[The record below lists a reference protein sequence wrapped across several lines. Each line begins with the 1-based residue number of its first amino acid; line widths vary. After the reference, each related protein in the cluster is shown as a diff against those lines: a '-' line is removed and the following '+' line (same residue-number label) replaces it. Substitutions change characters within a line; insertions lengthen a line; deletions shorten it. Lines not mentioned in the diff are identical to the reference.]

1 MVITVHADRYALG
14 HASTVDTGPPPAAAS
29 WYGHYLNGC
38 GADGSASGH
47 RVVSTVATTGS
58 SSWSSSPK
66 RMVGE
71 SGGNRGQQRHDRIEA
86 NLKPAIGKRKSSPWW
101 RSIWCLWIFGH
112 WTMCCVSQPPP
123 ASHRRS
129 ALNPR
134 SLESRLR
141 GSGMR

>member
-1 MVITVHADRYALG
+1 MVITVRADRYALG
-14 HASTVDTGPPPAAAS
+14 HASTVDTEPPPAAAS
-29 WYGHYLNGC
+29 WYRHYLNGC

-58 SSWSSSPK
+58 RSWSSSPK

-71 SGGNRGQQRHDRIEA
+71 WSDRGQQRHDRIEA

-134 SLESRLR
+134 SLESKLR
-141 GSGMR
+141 G